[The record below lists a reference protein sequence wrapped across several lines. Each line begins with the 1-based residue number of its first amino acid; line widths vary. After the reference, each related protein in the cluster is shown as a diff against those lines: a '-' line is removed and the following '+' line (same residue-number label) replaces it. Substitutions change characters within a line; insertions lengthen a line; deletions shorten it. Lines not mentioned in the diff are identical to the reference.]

1 MARIYLAGPFFSD
14 EQIDRIHRVGAALT
28 SNPTVES
35 FFSPMETNTTDDN
48 GEQFTPQWANRVFKL
63 DTDEIDKA
71 DVVCTVTD
79 FVHQNMD
86 SGTAFEV
93 GYAFA
98 TNTPVVCLQELDEP
112 LNLMIGQALR
122 YYTKSVDELAS
133 YDFNK
138 LPANQYTGKTF

>member
-14 EQIDRIHRVGAALT
+14 QQIDRIHRVEEALKA
-28 SNPTVES
+28 NPSVNS
-35 FFSPMETNTTDDN
+35 FFSPMATNTTDDN
-48 GEQFTPQWANRVFKL
+48 GQQFTPQWAQRVFQL
-63 DTDEIDKA
+63 DTEEIDKA
-71 DVVCTVTD
+71 DVVCAVCD
-79 FVHQNMD
+79 FFHQNMD

-98 TNTPVVCLQELDEP
+98 SQTPVVCLQELDEP

-122 YYTKSVDELAS
+122 FYTKDVEELAQ

-138 LPANQYTGKTF
+138 LPHRAYTGKTF

>member
-14 EQIDRIHRVGAALT
+14 EQIDRIHRVENALKN
-28 SNPTVES
+28 NPTVDS
-35 FFSPMETNTTDDN
+35 FFSPMETNTTDEN

-63 DTDEIDKA
+63 DTEEIDKA
-71 DVVCTVTD
+71 DVVCAVTD

-98 TNTPVVCLQELDEP
+98 TKTPVVCLQELDEP

-122 YYTKSVDELAS
+122 YYTKSVDELAK
-133 YDFNK
+133 YDFNQ
-138 LPANQYTGKTF
+138 LPANKYTGKTF